1 MCFLIG
7 IVVLTE
13 PEIGPSCADLPLT
26 LNVTPFGAF
35 DLTSRF
41 AGGLLEGVLEEGGC
55 TNLLVCGRSPCSEA
69 AHWISCE
76 IPDSGFGCA
85 YVVRWLSDIAEGD
98 WNAGHLEV

>member
-7 IVVLTE
+7 IIVLTE

-41 AGGLLEGVLEEGGC
+41 AGGILE
-55 TNLLVCGRSPCSEA
+55 A
-69 AHWISCE
+69 E
-76 IPDSGFGCA
+76 IACRRL
-85 YVVRWLSDIAEGD
+85 Y
-98 WNAGHLEV
+98 